1 MREAHPSRRA
11 VLVSAGALAV
21 SGCLG
26 PTDEPTPR
34 PDPDLRLRDRVA
46 AEVDE
51 LVRSYAAAT
60 AAFPALADR
69 LTPLAAEHQAHAA
82 ALRGPRSGSSPTAA
96 PSGSPGAT
104 SPAPAVPGSAG
115 ATVTWLAGLE
125 RRAARRRA
133 RQAGSAGRD
142 LARLL
147 ASVGACE
154 SVHAVLLG
162 GSA

>member
-1 MREAHPSRRA
+1 MREVHPSRRA
-11 VLVSAGALAV
+11 VLASAGALAL

-26 PTDEPTPR
+26 APVQPEPQ
-34 PDPDLRLRDRVA
+34 PDPDLRLRRRVA

-51 LVRSYAAAT
+51 LVRAYAAAT
-60 AAFPALADR
+60 EAFPALTGR
-69 LTPLAAEHQAHAA
+69 LEPLAAEHQAHAA
-82 ALRGPRSGSSPTAA
+82 ALRGPRTGGS
-96 PSGSPGAT
+96 AT
-104 SPAPAVPGSAG
+104 SGAEGSATPPTGPAVPASRA

-125 RRAARRRA
+125 RRAAGRRT
-133 RQAGSAGRD
+133 RQAAAAGPD

-162 GSA
+162 ADA

>member
-11 VLVSAGALAV
+11 VLASAGAFALG
-21 SGCLG
+21 GCVG
-26 PTDEPTPR
+26 SSEQPEPR

-51 LVRSYAAAT
+51 LVRAYAAAT
-60 AAFPALADR
+60 DAFPALTGR
-69 LTPLAAEHQAHAA
+69 LAPLAAEHQAHAA
-82 ALRGPRSGSSPTAA
+82 ALRGPA
-96 PSGSPGAT
+96 PSGSPRPRT
-104 SPAPAVPGSAG
+104 SSSAPSTAPDVPGSSV

-125 RRAARRRA
+125 RRAARRRG
-133 RQAGSAGRD
+133 RQTGSAGPD

-147 ASVGACE
+147 ASVAACE

-162 GSA
+162 APA

>member
-11 VLVSAGALAV
+11 VLVSAGAVALA
-21 SGCLG
+21 GCVG
-26 PTDEPTPR
+26 STNEPEPA

-46 AEVDE
+46 AEIDE
-51 LVRSYAAAT
+51 LVGAYAAAT
-60 AAFPALADR
+60 EAHPGLTDR
-69 LTPLAAEHQAHAA
+69 LAPLAAEHQAHVT
-82 ALRGPRSGSSPTAA
+82 ALRGPR
-96 PSGSPGAT
+96 PSGSPSAGAGG
-104 SPAPAVPGSAG
+104 PATPPAGPEAPGSSA

-125 RRAARRRA
+125 RRAARRRD
-133 RQAGSAGRD
+133 RQTATAGPD

-162 GSA
+162 GPA